1 MNKGEKMKIKSEY
14 KNKIAKKLFDVAWN
28 DVGSSGMDFDSFRFA
43 AALIE
48 ANDFKG
54 LYAIMGNMDSIP
66 REYIY
71 KLLPIAKQKEYQQ
84 EVGY

>member
-1 MNKGEKMKIKSEY
+1 
-14 KNKIAKKLFDVAWN
+14 
-28 DVGSSGMDFDSFRFA
+28 MDFDSFRFA